1 MSTHSGA
8 TIWQNEWL
16 TVKEVSLYLRLS
28 RVTIW
33 RWCQQGTIPAIQI
46 GRNWRIHRDDLLRL
60 SQIQDPNPNPNYEKT
75 ESKKPED

>member
-1 MSTHSGA
+1 VSTHNET

-33 RWCQQGTIPAIQI
+33 RWCQQGIIPAIQI

-60 SQIQDPNPNPNYEKT
+60 SQIQNPTPNYEKT